1 MNNFVSKNTALKKHV
16 FSVVSCLA
24 AFAAAGTSLGAA
36 SDPPGRIHV
45 VLQIEQEPDYTANDI
60 VRLLSMQSYIGAISQ
75 RLASGPESPSPDRVA
90 LLAEIASQEIVTL
103 TFSGANAA
111 NLAEAKRLVIDHLS
125 SLVPTRR
132 RTMHASLARAEHE
145 LAEAQKEVESTE
157 AAVAAFRDQHG
168 GGVVDMLGEIQ
179 AAVRN
184 QRGELTSL
192 DDRLAVATAT
202 RDYLREALKTPSRSE
217 SPNGLRFELDELKNE
232 YRVLLE
238 RVLPEHPDALKAKK
252 RIAEL
257 SDKVDALVASPVPSS
272 QLEARLFSVEE
283 EVFGYERRREWLTQ
297 QIVENNQAER
307 TLARTRDSWLS
318 LEGKMRQAQMR
329 VDDAR
334 NVLLMLKRDYTRMPQ
349 NEWIRVIADG

>member
-1 MNNFVSKNTALKKHV
+1 MKNSFSKNIVLKKHV
-16 FSVVSCLA
+16 FAVVTCLA
-24 AFAAAGTSLGAA
+24 AFASAGTSLGAS
-36 SDPPGRIHV
+36 SDPPARIHV
-45 VLQIEQEPDYTANDI
+45 VLQIEQEPDYNASDI
-60 VRLLSMQSYIGAISQ
+60 VRLLSMQSYVGAISQ
-75 RLASGPESPSPDRVA
+75 RLVSGPESPSPERVA
-90 LLAEIASQEIVTL
+90 LLAEFASQEIVTL
-103 TFSGANAA
+103 TFSGASGADVS
-111 NLAEAKRLVIDHLS
+111 EAKRLVIDHLS

-145 LAEAQKEVESTE
+145 LAEAQKEVERTE

-179 AAVRN
+179 AALRN

-202 RDYLREALKTPSRSE
+202 RDYLREALKAPSHSE
-217 SPNGLRFELDELKNE
+217 SPNGLRFELNELEKD
-232 YRVLLE
+232 YRALLE
-238 RVLPEHPDALKAKK
+238 RVKAEHPDAVKARE
-252 RIAEL
+252 RIVEL
-257 SDKVDALVASPVPSS
+257 SDKVDALKASPIPVH

-297 QIVENNQAER
+297 QIAENNQAER
-307 TLARTRDSWLS
+307 TIARTRDAWVS
-318 LEGKMRQAQMR
+318 LDAKSRQAQMR

-349 NEWIRVIADG
+349 DEWIRVIADG

>member
-1 MNNFVSKNTALKKHV
+1 MNHSVSKNTVSKKHV
-16 FSVVSCLA
+16 FAPVLCLA
-24 AFAAAGTSLGAA
+24 ALAPAEASLGAS
-36 SDPPGRIHV
+36 SDPPERIHV
-45 VLQIEQEPDYTANDI
+45 VLQIEQEPDYNASDI
-60 VRLLSMQSYIGAISQ
+60 VRLLSMQSYVGAISQ
-75 RLASGPESPSPDRVA
+75 RLVSGPESPGPDRVA
-90 LLAEIASQEIVTL
+90 LLTELASQEIVTL
-103 TFSGANAA
+103 TFSGASSADVS
-111 NLAEAKRLVIDHLS
+111 EAKRLVIEHLS

-179 AAVRN
+179 AALRS

-202 RDYLREALKTPSRSE
+202 RDYLREALKSPSRGE
-217 SPNGLRFELDELKNE
+217 SPNELRLELDELQKA
-232 YRVLLE
+232 YRVILE
-238 RVLPEHPDALKAKK
+238 RLLPEHPDALKVKK
-252 RIAEL
+252 RIVEL

-307 TLARTRDSWLS
+307 TIARTRDSWLS